1 MGLVFSGAA
10 RHGPVRLGKA
20 GQGPAGQGNGFNDME
35 EIMSEGRQLEVRP
48 GDTVFVSVGEDGE
61 THMHYMRPT
70 NYRDLSHEAMRYAFD
85 HFHNLDAMCSAFEQ
99 FLRGCGFSFD
109 GHLDFVDDD
118 GDSTWAVDV
127 RNFLDELAQP
137 ITVDAAYVEAV
148 RERAAELRD
157 A

>member
-1 MGLVFSGAA
+1 M
-10 RHGPVRLGKA
+10 
-20 GQGPAGQGNGFNDME
+20 
-35 EIMSEGRQLEVRP
+35 IEGRKLEVRP

-99 FLRGCGFSFD
+99 FLRGCGFSFY

-118 GDSTWAVDV
+118 GDSQWAVDV
-127 RNFLDELAQP
+127 RNFLDKLTDPEGYGHA
-137 ITVDAAYVEAV
+137 VSEEVVKEAA
-148 RERAAELRD
+148 RLRD

>member
-1 MGLVFSGAA
+1 
-10 RHGPVRLGKA
+10 
-20 GQGPAGQGNGFNDME
+20 
-35 EIMSEGRQLEVRP
+35 MSEARQLEVRP

-61 THMHYMRPT
+61 THMHYMRPSSYH
-70 NYRDLSHEAMRYAFD
+70 NLDAMRSAFD

-118 GDSTWAVDV
+118 GDTQWAVDV
-127 RNFLDELAQP
+127 RNFLDELTDPEGYGHAVSEE
-137 ITVDAAYVEAV
+137 IVKEAA
-148 RERAAELRD
+148 RLRD